1 MSILSNM
8 QAFQGDWTRK
18 AGIKIWLQKKKRN
31 EILLERL
38 GEAALGSGDIMPR
51 PEGKNQACE
60 DTGERF

>member
-1 MSILSNM
+1 MA
-8 QAFQGDWTRK
+8 QK
-18 AGIKIWLQKKKRN
+18 KKKKKRN

-60 DTGERF
+60 DSGERF